1 MGNPFPG
8 LPFSLFLMLLHG
20 GVFWY
25 GAGLLLQKN
34 EPEVRLEKVNM
45 GVC

>member
-1 MGNPFPG
+1 MGNPFRG
-8 LPFSLFLMLLHG
+8 WPFFLFLMLPQW
-20 GVFWY
+20 GVFRY

-34 EPEVRLEKVNM
+34 EPEVRPEKVNM